1 MTKQEFDAWWLET
14 KASENK
20 WNRDEITG
28 YNTKRMAEIKNNPAL
43 YQELFYTGGED
54 GVYIT
59 VNGMG
64 IVEVGEYQGAYPHIG
79 EAMFIPKHTNHPIY
93 HGKQAENFDEAF
105 GAIME
110 RLGISFLVDL
120 CRKV

>member
-1 MTKQEFDAWWLET
+1 MTKQEFNAWWAET

-28 YNTKRMAEIKNNPAL
+28 YNTKRISEIKNNPAL
-43 YQELFYTGGED
+43 YQELFYTGGRD
-54 GVYIT
+54 GIYIT

-64 IVEVGEYQGAYPHIG
+64 TVEVGEYRGAYPHIG
-79 EAMFIPKHTNHPIY
+79 EAIFTRKHANQPMY
-93 HGKQAENFDEAF
+93 HGKPATNFDEGF
-105 GAIME
+105 TAIIE

-120 CRKV
+120 CRWV